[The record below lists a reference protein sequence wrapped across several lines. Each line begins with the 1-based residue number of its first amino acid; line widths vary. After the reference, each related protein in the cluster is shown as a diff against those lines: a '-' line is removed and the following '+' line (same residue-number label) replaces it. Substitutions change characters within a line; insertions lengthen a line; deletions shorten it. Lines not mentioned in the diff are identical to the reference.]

1 MIKGFRMPVDM
12 PLAGYGKAKEG
23 TYLCTDGEAVIRL
36 EEVKEYSAAPHL
48 CQLLLR
54 GAVFTEGEWFPWEHE
69 VDCLNSAPELEFE
82 GEILDFILS
91 HIAHCVSDY
100 EVQTKEAES
109 YGVYNG
115 NTPIFTGIESF
126 DKAHTV
132 YYHTAKACNLLGL
145 RCDLV
150 NETTG
155 EVVE

>member
-1 MIKGFRMPVDM
+1 MIKGFRMPVDL

-36 EEVKEYSAAPHL
+36 EEVKEYSSAPHF
-48 CQLLLR
+48 CKLLLR
-54 GAVFTEGEWFPWEHE
+54 GAIFTEGEWFPWEYE

-82 GEILDFILS
+82 GEMLDFILG

-115 NTPIFTGIESF
+115 NTPIFTKIESF
-126 DKAHTV
+126 SKAHTV
-132 YYHTAKACNLLGL
+132 YYHTVKACNLLGL

-155 EVVE
+155 EVIK

>member
-1 MIKGFRMPVDM
+1 MPVDM
-12 PLAGYGKAKEG
+12 PLAGYGKAEEG

-36 EEVKEYSAAPHL
+36 EEVKEYSAAPHF

-54 GAVFTEGEWFPWEHE
+54 GAIFTEGEWFPWEYE
-69 VDCLNSAPELEFE
+69 VDCFNSAPELEFE
-82 GEILDFILS
+82 GEVLDFILA
-91 HIAHCVSDY
+91 HIAHCMSDY
-100 EVQTKEAES
+100 EVQTKESES

-115 NTPIFTGIESF
+115 NTPIFSGIDSF

-132 YYHTAKACNLLGL
+132 YYHTVKACNLLGL

-155 EVVE
+155 EVIE